1 MPTTRYLLQG
11 TAVAVSILISFAAI
25 AQNAGRGGAAGAATA
40 GRGGAPATAPPLSE
54 EYLLLGD
61 ASRGAGEPM
70 IAVSPVDPKT
80 IIAVAMGNLFSVP
93 RDTPKSTITW
103 TAVSHDGGASW
114 KVGELPIL
122 SGDLVRCPDSMIDV
136 TKEGKF
142 LAGCEPLQISNPRYG
157 MSAFVVSSDKGESW
171 GPRVEMISSL
181 STERYA
187 AGLKPRTLNALP
199 FDRPFTYIDDSTGI
213 IYGQGA
219 GGSTDLDAP
228 PGQSRSQ
235 AYITASTDGGKSFG
249 TIYSYDSKDYLQS
262 SRGLSM
268 TAGHGEAAVV
278 YIASKVPAKE
288 KATCPCAVMG
298 ITKNLGKTFEYH
310 VLKNI
315 SPEPPPP
322 AGAAPGGGGA
332 RTGNGGLTGISHDPT
347 KAGRYAMLK
356 YSLEN
361 GAPRF
366 SVAVSD
372 DHGKTW
378 SPFVVAG
385 TTPGANGFDRQ
396 LAFEYGR
403 NGVLAI
409 AWRAVYADGSYD
421 VWSSISKDGGHTFS
435 QPYRVSRAKSP
446 ASISRGITAQNDDV
460 VDLSMDNDNV
470 HMVWGDSRAG
480 FLGTWYGRVSLSAYT
495 FSSP

>member
-1 MPTTRYLLQG
+1 MKNRTMLLG
-11 TAVAVSILISFAAI
+11 TAAAGCILISLAAL
-25 AQNAGRGGAAGAATA
+25 AQNAGGRGGAAPA
-40 GRGGAPATAPPLSE
+40 APAAAPPASE
-54 EYLLLGD
+54 EYLLMGD

-70 IAVSPVDPKT
+70 IAVSPVDPNT
-80 IIAVAMGNLFSVP
+80 IMAVAMGNRFDVVQ
-93 RDTPKSTITW
+93 RTPKSTITW
-103 TAVSHDGGASW
+103 LAISRNGGKSW

-136 TKEGKF
+136 TKEGNF
-142 LAGCEPLQISNPRYG
+142 LAGCEPVQIANPRYG
-157 MSAFVVSSDKGESW
+157 MSAIVVSNDNGESW
-171 GPRVEMISSL
+171 GPRSEIISSL
-181 STERYA
+181 STARFA
-187 AGLKPRTLNALP
+187 PGLRPRTLNALP
-199 FDRPFTYIDDSTGI
+199 WDRPFTYVDDSTDI

-228 PGQSRSQ
+228 KGSFRSQ
-235 AYITASTDGGKSFG
+235 SYITASTDGGYSFG
-249 TIYSYDSKDYLQS
+249 TVYSWDSKDYLQS
-262 SRGLSM
+262 SRGISM

-298 ITKNLGKTFEYH
+298 ITKDQGKTFEYH

-315 SPEPPPP
+315 TPEPPPP
-322 AGAAPGGGGA
+322 AGAAAGGGGA
-332 RTGNGGLTGISHDPT
+332 RTGNGGLTSISHDPT

-356 YSLEN
+356 YTVEN
-361 GAPRF
+361 GAPKF
-366 SVAVSD
+366 EVAVSD
-372 DHGKTW
+372 DHGTTW
-378 SPFVVAG
+378 SPFIVAG

-409 AWRAVYADGSYD
+409 AWRATYADGMYD

-435 QPYRVSRAKSP
+435 QPFRVSRAKSP
-446 ASISRGITAQNDDV
+446 TSVSRGITTQNDDV
-460 VDLSMDNDNV
+460 VDLSMDNNNV

-480 FLGTWYGRVSLSAYT
+480 FLGTWYGRVSLSAYK
-495 FSSP
+495 FP